1 MLSQTTGPSNLV
13 LSTLTGG
20 SPPGPQPRNVPSPT
34 GFDWRG
40 CRMNWFLLQ
49 KKMYVLILS
58 YELDFD
64 VECDLVTGMG
74 GLNHNFQ
81 FKNCLGPITSSV

>member
-1 MLSQTTGPSNLV
+1 
-13 LSTLTGG
+13 
-20 SPPGPQPRNVPSPT
+20 
-34 GFDWRG
+34 
-40 CRMNWFLLQ
+40 MNWFLLQ